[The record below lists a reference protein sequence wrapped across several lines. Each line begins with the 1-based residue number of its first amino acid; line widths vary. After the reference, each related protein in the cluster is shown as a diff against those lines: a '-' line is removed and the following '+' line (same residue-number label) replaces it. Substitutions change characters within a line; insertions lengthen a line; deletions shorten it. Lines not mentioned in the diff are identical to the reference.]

1 MLYGLDIGGTKIEL
15 AVFNQQQQLITSTR
29 IPTPT
34 ESYNT
39 FLSCIEQLVNNM
51 DNELSVQGKVGIG
64 IPGFIHPGT
73 GLAQCANVP
82 CTNGKP
88 LQADLEKI
96 LKRPVKIEND
106 ANCFALSEAIG
117 GAGDDSGTVL
127 GLILGTGFGGG
138 IVMEKKLHDGENN
151 LAGEV
156 GHTPLPWRVFQ
167 LAGDDFPI
175 VQCGCGMHGCLDSYL
190 SGRGLELIYQ
200 HFSKQP
206 LKGKEI
212 VDLYRSSDATAKKAI
227 DVYCELLAS
236 SLGSLINTLDPG
248 SIVLG
253 GGLSNFSELYQLL
266 PPLLPKYALNNGQ
279 LPDIKKA
286 VFGDSGGVRGAAMLN
301 I

>member
-15 AVFNQQQQLITSTR
+15 AVFNEQQQAITSKR

-34 ESYNT
+34 DSYDT
-39 FLSCIEQLVNNM
+39 FLSSIQQLISDM
-51 DNELSVQGKVGIG
+51 DAELSVKGKVGIG
-64 IPGFIHPGT
+64 IPGFINPST
-73 GLAQCANVP
+73 GLVQCANVP

-88 LQADLEKI
+88 LQADLERV
-96 LKRPVKIEND
+96 LERPIKIEND
-106 ANCFALSEAIG
+106 ANCFALSEAVG
-117 GAGDDSGTVL
+117 GAGDNAGTVL

-138 IVMEKKLHDGENN
+138 IVMDKKLHDGENN

-167 LAGDDFPI
+167 LTGDDFPI

-200 HFSKQP
+200 YYSKETR
-206 LKGKEI
+206 KGKGI
-212 VDLYRSSDATAKKAI
+212 VELYRNNDTVAKKSV
-227 DVYCELLAS
+227 DTYCELLAS
-236 SLGSLINTLDPG
+236 SLGALTNTLDPG
-248 SIVLG
+248 AIVFG
-253 GGLSNFSELYQLL
+253 GGLSNFSELYELV
-266 PPLLPKYALNNGQ
+266 PPLLKKYALSNGK
-279 LPDIKKA
+279 LPEIKKA

>member
-15 AVFNQQQQLITSTR
+15 AVFDEHQQSITSKR

-34 ESYNT
+34 DSYDA
-39 FLSCIEQLVNNM
+39 FLGSISQLITDM
-51 DNELSVQGKVGIG
+51 DKELSTHGKVGMG
-64 IPGFIHPGT
+64 IPGFINPNSS
-73 GLAQCANVP
+73 LAQCANVP

-88 LQADLEKI
+88 LQTDLEKI
-96 LKRPVKIEND
+96 LERPVKIEND

-117 GAGDDSGTVL
+117 GAGDDVGTVL

-138 IVMEKKLHDGENN
+138 IVIDKKLHGGENN

-167 LAGDDFPI
+167 LASDDFPI
-175 VQCGCGMHGCLDSYL
+175 VQCGCGMHGCLDTYL

-200 HFSKQP
+200 YYSKQT
-206 LKGKEI
+206 LKGKDI
-212 VDLYRSSDATAKKAI
+212 VALYRNGGETANKAVQI
-227 DVYCELLAS
+227 YCELLAS

-248 SIVLG
+248 TIVLG
-253 GGLSNFSELYQLL
+253 GGLSNFSELYELV
-266 PPLLPKYALNNGQ
+266 PPLLSKYALNNGQ
-279 LPDIKKA
+279 LPAIKKA

-301 I
+301 L